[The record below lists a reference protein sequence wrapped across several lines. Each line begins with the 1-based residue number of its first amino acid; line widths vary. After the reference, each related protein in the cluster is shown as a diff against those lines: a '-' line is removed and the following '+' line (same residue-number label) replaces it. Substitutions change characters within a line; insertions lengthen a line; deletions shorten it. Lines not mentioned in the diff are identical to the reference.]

1 MKSPNAQFASHCTER
16 AGAGIDGF
24 GREGAR

>member
-1 MKSPNAQFASHCTER
+1 MKSPNAQFASHGIER
-16 AGAGIDGF
+16 AGAGIDGS